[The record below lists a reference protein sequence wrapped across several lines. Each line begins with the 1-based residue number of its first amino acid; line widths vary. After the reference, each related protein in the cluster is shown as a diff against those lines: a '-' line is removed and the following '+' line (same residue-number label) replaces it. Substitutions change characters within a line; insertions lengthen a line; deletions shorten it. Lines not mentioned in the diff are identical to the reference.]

1 VTKKAGGRDA
11 RQDPEGD
18 DDTASNYRVDRVYPA
33 SGLTPRTVTQSPA
46 AAVAAGAGQRRSRT
60 PTAGGA
66 GGIAPDAE
74 IALRRQLSTLQ
85 RQLAEAQRTIADK
98 DEEVASEVEK
108 RLAVSTAYDNLVD
121 EQTQQQQ
128 RIDDLIAYQTRTL
141 GVEQRLLDT
150 VTTAEEHARARD
162 REKELRAQAEARVAE
177 LTAQLEDAHRT
188 WTQERAQLE
197 DQHRSEITKLETQKR
212 MASDAAGAALL
223 ATTTR
228 MRESHEEELAQLRD
242 SNEKSLAMLRGE
254 LEPKALAALSLAE
267 ERQRLEDELA
277 ALRTETTRAAAER
290 EETFQREHAQL
301 VEQHTLE
308 LAQHQRTA
316 AAELQKVSDE
326 RDATTITLQQ
336 TTRHAELR
344 EQHFDKA
351 TAAAEE
357 TRARL
362 ERELAELKLS
372 HERVTAEKA
381 NLDER
386 MTTASAAIEQL
397 TEQKRSLRE
406 RLELAEGE
414 ARRNALDRKHFIAY
428 LEEGLA
434 QLRDAEDPDVT
445 ISGGD
450 EDPSSDET
458 TGSGPAPKSDTFI
471 GPNPTLAGSAEQGDS
486 RVIGSDHGD
495 GGPTVRFTKA
505 GESAPL
511 ARDSGIPAVD
521 VDDAMIEVSTPSDG
535 DSSN

>member
-1 VTKKAGGRDA
+1 MTKKAGGRDA

-18 DDTASNYRVDRVYPA
+18 DDSASNYRVDRVYPA
-33 SGLTPRTVTQSPA
+33 GGQAPRTVTQSPA

-66 GGIAPDAE
+66 GVIAPDAE

-85 RQLAEAQRTIADK
+85 RQLSEAQRTIADK

-162 REKELRAQAEARVAE
+162 REKELRSQAEARVAE
-177 LTAQLEDAHRT
+177 LTAQLEDARKA
-188 WTQERAQLE
+188 WTHERSQLE
-197 DQHRSEITKLETQKR
+197 EQHRSEITKLETQKR

-290 EETFQREHAQL
+290 EETVQREHAL
-301 VEQHTLE
+301 MVEQHTLE

-326 RDATTITLQQ
+326 RDATTLTLQQ

-344 EQHFDKA
+344 EQHFEKA
-351 TAAAEE
+351 TADFEE

-372 HERVTAEKA
+372 HERVTAEKTT
-381 NLDER
+381 LDER
-386 MTTASAAIEQL
+386 MTAAVAAIEQL

-406 RLELAEGE
+406 RLELSEGE

-434 QLRDAEDPDVT
+434 QLRDAEDPDVMIT
-445 ISGGD
+445 GGD
-450 EDPSSDET
+450 EEPSSDET
-458 TGSGPAPKSDTFI
+458 TESGPAPKSDTFI
-471 GPNPTLAGSAEQGDS
+471 GPSPMGPPEPGDA
-486 RVIGSDHGD
+486 RVIGSDAGD
-495 GGPTVRFTKA
+495 GGPTVRFTKT

-511 ARDSGIPAVD
+511 ARDTGLPAVD
-521 VDDAMIEVSTPSDG
+521 VDDAMIEVSTPSDS